1 MSRRLFSSLVS
12 VGAAA
17 VLAAALAGCTSSAD
31 SAVSASPSSTPTASA
46 SSAPVSAPSAEP
58 SANAS
63 QTPAP
68 EGTCPTDGLD
78 ITVVDGGGGAAG
90 SVDLALQFTN
100 TTDAECLLDG
110 PPGVSF
116 VGDGN
121 GTQIGAPATQ
131 TGAGEPVTIAAGGSA
146 YAPLK
151 VANAQNY
158 DAADCTPVTA
168 DGYRV
173 YPPHSYTSVFVKAS
187 GMTACENPDAALLS
201 VGPVQSEHP

>member
-1 MSRRLFSSLVS
+1 MSRRLISSLVS
-12 VGAAA
+12 LGAVAL
-17 VLAAALAGCTSSAD
+17 LATALAGCAPSGD
-31 SAVSASPSSTPTASA
+31 SAAGPSPSSTPTASA

-58 SANAS
+58 SAS
-63 QTPAP
+63 GSPTPAP

-78 ITVVDGGGGAAG
+78 VTVVDGGGGAAG

-121 GTQIGAPATQ
+121 GTQIGAAATQ
-131 TGAGEPVTIAAGGSA
+131 TGDGQPVRIAAGGSA

-158 DAADCTPVTA
+158 DAADCTPVAA

-187 GMTACENPDAALLS
+187 GTTACQNPDAALLS